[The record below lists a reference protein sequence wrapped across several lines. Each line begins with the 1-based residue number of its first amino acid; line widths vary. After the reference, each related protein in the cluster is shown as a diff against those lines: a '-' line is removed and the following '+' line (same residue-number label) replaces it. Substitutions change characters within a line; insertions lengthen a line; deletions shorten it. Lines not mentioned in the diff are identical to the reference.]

1 MVLTKITPK
10 YTLNIPDEFR
20 KILPAGQEVVITIDK
35 QGRMVVTP
43 IEKIR
48 EALADSFG
56 MWADR
61 TDMTSDARYYVRE
74 IRKGYRLDNPRADK
88 NPFET
93 VAPGVEVPGGSIYQ
107 SP

>member
-1 MVLTKITPK
+1 MVVTKIGPK

-20 KILPAGQEVVITIDK
+20 KALPAGQEVAITIDK

-48 EALADSFG
+48 EALVESFG

-61 TDMTSDARYYVRE
+61 SDIPADALKHVRE
-74 IRKGYRLDNPRADK
+74 IRKGYRLDKTRVDEN
-88 NPFET
+88 ET
-93 VAPGVEVPGGSIYQ
+93 D
-107 SP
+107 

>member
-1 MVLTKITPK
+1 MVLAKITPK

-20 KILPAGQEVVITIDK
+20 KILSAGQEVAITIDK

-48 EALADSFG
+48 EALSESFG

-61 TDMTSDARYYVRE
+61 ADITDDVRHYVRE
-74 IRKGYRLDNPRADK
+74 IRKGYRLDETRADS
-88 NPFET
+88 NET
-93 VAPGVEVPGGSIYQ
+93 H
-107 SP
+107 